1 MNRTEK
7 MAIESEKNLLTRIQ
21 RGAEIGCGII
31 LFIAVSISMAEIV
44 TRVVFKMSFDL
55 FFDFP
60 VWLTVWA
67 LLLIT
72 GFLLPEG
79 GHVSIDF
86 IRIKFKGRLRWL
98 LEICLGLITLGYGVL
113 ITGGSIQFLQQ
124 LYQRGSIFP
133 RYIPVPKWIV
143 ELCVPI
149 GMGIFTLFAL
159 TELIKAVRRKW

>member
-1 MNRTEK
+1 
-7 MAIESEKNLLTRIQ
+7 MASENKNSVFSRIQ
-21 RGAEIGCGII
+21 RGAEIVCGII
-31 LFIAVSISMAEIV
+31 LFIAVTISIAEIV
-44 TRVVFKMSFDL
+44 MRVVFKMSFDL

-86 IRIKFKGRLRWL
+86 IRVKLTGWLRWM
-98 LEICLGLITLGYGVL
+98 LEIGLGLITLAYGAF
-113 ITGGSIQFLQQ
+113 ITWGSILFLKQ
-124 LYQRGSIFP
+124 LYARGSIFP
-133 RYIPVPKWIV
+133 RFIPIPKWIV

-159 TELIKAVRRKW
+159 RELIRVIRNKA

>member
-1 MNRTEK
+1 MTSEGKSGLFARVRTFTEV
-7 MAIESEKNLLTRIQ
+7 S
-21 RGAEIGCGII
+21 CGII
-31 LFIAVSISMAEIV
+31 LFVAVTISMAEIV
-44 TRVVFKMSFDL
+44 TRVVFKISFDL

-98 LEICLGLITLGYGVL
+98 LEICIGLITLGYGVL
-113 ITGGSIQFLQQ
+113 ITLGSIQFLQQ

-133 RYIPVPKWIV
+133 RYIPIPKWIV

>member
-1 MNRTEK
+1 MSSENEK
-7 MAIESEKNLLTRIQ
+7 SLLSRIQ
-21 RGAEIGCGII
+21 RGAEITCGFI
-31 LFIAVSISMAEIV
+31 LFIAVTISMAEIV

-86 IRIKFKGRLRWL
+86 IRIQFTGWIRWL
-98 LEICLGLITLGYGVL
+98 LEIGIALITLAYGVL
-113 ITGGSIQFLQQ
+113 ITWGSIQFLQQ

-133 RYIPVPKWIV
+133 RYLPVPKWIV

-159 TELIKAVRRKW
+159 TELIKAFRKKW

>member
-1 MNRTEK
+1 
-7 MAIESEKNLLTRIQ
+7 MAIENDSSLFAKIK
-21 RGAEIGCGII
+21 RGTEVTCGII
-31 LFIAVSISMAEIV
+31 LFVAVTISMVEIV
-44 TRVVFKMSFDL
+44 MRVVFKMSFDL
-55 FFDFP
+55 FFDLP

-86 IRIKFKGRLRWL
+86 VRIKFTGRFRWL
-98 LEICLGLITLGYGVL
+98 LEIFLGLITLAYGIF
-113 ITGGSIQFLQQ
+113 ITWGSIQFLQQ
-124 LYQRGSIFP
+124 LYARGSIFP
-133 RYIPVPKWIV
+133 RYIPVQKWIV

-159 TELIKAVRRKW
+159 TELIKAIRKKW